1 MFLLL
6 LLGGVSMGVKF
17 NTGSLK
23 DAEHA
28 TYNISNFNG
37 VDYTD
42 TPTNVDDSRA
52 IEISNYLPEGN
63 SLYKRNGW
71 ERQEYPFE
79 NGYKLANIFKFQDKY
94 VFLGRSKQYPTTCS
108 FFIADDLEYTN
119 GSQIL
124 GSPALPRLFSIA
136 EDYNGW
142 AFEKDNTLFVFT
154 GEAFVKIQYLTFT
167 YTTVG
172 VTQTFSG
179 YLVNSVSNSAYIP
192 TIAIGVVDEQ
202 STASS
207 TSSYEQFNMLSNK
220 ANVEI
225 NLNYS
230 NGNFTETS
238 TSGAY
243 HWESYEV
250 FDLTNYFTNFNN
262 LQVLYYDDLAPATF
276 TDSNQITYQK
286 ITLTNSKVALCRLN
300 GKKLEVRIYGA
311 TGVNQD
317 GTVNYVDYT
326 AQQEAKGMKGIKTIK
341 ITLSFDN
348 SEAIS
353 TINGM
358 RYGAFFGSNG
368 YRDTLFVTGN
378 PDYKNLD
385 VHTCTPKDT
394 SQEDWV
400 TYTYFGDMSYH
411 KIGSSSSAIL
421 GYGVNND
428 SSMMIFKESQTNEPN
443 VYIRT
448 AQSKIETKT
457 IEMPGDIP
465 NIVYN
470 DAYDLYQVFPS
481 AINIK
486 IDTREQIIQYDN
498 KVLINGKYG
507 IYYINVNDS
516 TAASSYDGVEA
527 SYFIRNNL
535 GNDIS
540 DSCFVEYND
549 KLYIARKDVYGR
561 KRVYVC
567 DKNRYSFHN
576 SKMIYEWWVLD
587 NIPAERMFVFDNELY
602 FLKNGKLY
610 KFTSGYS
617 DLDRYEFSGINISAG
632 NDSTSFVTDLFFD
645 YDKNEMIIA
654 PTNEFIV
661 DCKTSPNPKEA
672 YETFRDRTT
681 VQLGNTIYWVLD
693 DYLDTTANGFV
704 MKNNIARN
712 EIINTIVEYLEKNDY
727 KFYKNGVEYET
738 NDNWQYVYN
747 DEQLIGITFSQEPV
761 TTGDTISVNENA
773 TYMIPLP
780 NTTKFQLSSLNNGQ
794 YGIDKSTYKEATWTY
809 IDEGIYEELGPNAVF
824 NHFRLALNGVE
835 IDFALDDSFISVAT
849 LEFKKPVKSYW
860 YSSFSPLGKLDYL
873 KTATNLYFVPDA
885 IKGGYTNVGYRT
897 WKKDVGYFAN
907 AKGSVFD
914 FDVNFEDFTFS
925 QTEFGR
931 TYSSKKKI
939 KNFSFIQLKFY
950 SYEAKNSTLVSC
962 SFRYKYSKNNKGVK

>member
-1 MFLLL
+1 
-6 LLGGVSMGVKF
+6 
-17 NTGSLK
+17 
-23 DAEHA
+23 
-28 TYNISNFNG
+28 
-37 VDYTD
+37 
-42 TPTNVDDSRA
+42 
-52 IEISNYLPEGN
+52 
-63 SLYKRNGW
+63 
-71 ERQEYPFE
+71 
-79 NGYKLANIFKFQDKY
+79 
-94 VFLGRSKQYPTTCS
+94 
-108 FFIADDLEYTN
+108 
-119 GSQIL
+119 
-124 GSPALPRLFSIA
+124 
-136 EDYNGW
+136 
-142 AFEKDNTLFVFT
+142 
-154 GEAFVKIQYLTFT
+154 
-167 YTTVG
+167 
-172 VTQTFSG
+172 
-179 YLVNSVSNSAYIP
+179 
-192 TIAIGVVDEQ
+192 
-202 STASS
+202 
-207 TSSYEQFNMLSNK
+207 
-220 ANVEI
+220 
-225 NLNYS
+225 
-230 NGNFTETS
+230 
-238 TSGAY
+238 
-243 HWESYEV
+243 
-250 FDLTNYFTNFNN
+250 
-262 LQVLYYDDLAPATF
+262 
-276 TDSNQITYQK
+276 
-286 ITLTNSKVALCRLN
+286 
-300 GKKLEVRIYGA
+300 
-311 TGVNQD
+311 
-317 GTVNYVDYT
+317 
-326 AQQEAKGMKGIKTIK
+326 
-341 ITLSFDN
+341 
-348 SEAIS
+348 
-353 TINGM
+353 
-358 RYGAFFGSNG
+358 
-368 YRDTLFVTGN
+368 
-378 PDYKNLD
+378 
-385 VHTCTPKDT
+385 
-394 SQEDWV
+394 
-400 TYTYFGDMSYH
+400 MSYH

-421 GYGVNND
+421 GYGVNSD

-498 KVLINGKYG
+498 KVLVNGKYG

-516 TAASSYDGVEA
+516 TATSSYDGVEA

-576 SKMIYEWWVLD
+576 SKQIYEWWVLD

-602 FLKNGKLY
+602 FLKGGKLY
-610 KFTSGYS
+610 KFNNSFY
-617 DLDRYEFSGINISAG
+617 DIDRYEFSSISVG
-632 NDSTSFVTDLFFD
+632 DDSSSMVTELFFD
-645 YDKNEMIIA
+645 YNKNEMIIA

-681 VQLGNTIYWVLD
+681 VRLGNTIYWVLD
-693 DYLDTTANGFV
+693 DYLDTTVNNSFV

-712 EIINTIVEYLEKNDY
+712 EIINTIIEYLEKNDY
-727 KFYKNGVEYET
+727 RFYKNGYE
-738 NDNWQYVYN
+738 NQMSNKWQYVYN
-747 DEQLIGITFSQEPV
+747 DEKLIGITFQVQSV
-761 TTGDTISVNENA
+761 TGRRANVSENA
-773 TYMIPLP
+773 KYMIELP
-780 NTTKFQLSSLNNGQ
+780 NTTKFQLSSLNNGK
-794 YGIDKSTYKEATWTY
+794 YGIDKSMYKEATWTY
-809 IDEGIYEELGPNAVF
+809 IDEGVYVELGPNAVF

-835 IDFALDDSFISVAT
+835 INFALNVPNISAST